1 MKMGQYTEKL
11 EEVTEQLFEVNDFRK
26 KHGAV
31 GRPLDELESA
41 YERDMIVYGNL
52 IMQEMKL

>member
-11 EEVTEQLFEVNDFRK
+11 EKVTEQLFEVNDFRK
-26 KHGAV
+26 KHSEA
-31 GRPLDELESA
+31 GRPLDELENA

-52 IMQEMKL
+52 IMREMKI

>member
-11 EEVTEQLFEVNDFRK
+11 EEVTEQLFKVNDFRK

-41 YERDMIVYGNL
+41 CEVVLVRRLWPHGT
-52 IMQEMKL
+52 